1 MRRSG
6 KASLRTW
13 ALGRNED
20 FERELG
26 KGEVNMKTGITVKV
40 WSQLSRQHM
49 SLGSIYT
56 RMYK

>member
-1 MRRSG
+1 MRWSG

-26 KGEVNMKTGITVKV
+26 KGEANMKTVKV
-40 WSQLSRQHM
+40 V
-49 SLGSIYT
+49 SIIKT
-56 RMYK
+56 AYKPGFCIHTHI